1 MRTHLAE
8 FWEHK
13 DLTLSFAV
21 RDIKARY
28 KQTALGAAWA
38 VLQPFSLMVVFT
50 LVFSRFAQVPS
61 DGVPYPIFSYSG
73 LIFWT
78 FFATAVS
85 QGTAAIVANS
95 NLVRKIYFPRETLL
109 VSIVL
114 AAGLDLAIAGVIFGV
129 MMGYYQISVPATVL
143 WVPVLLTVQ
152 TLFALAVVCFTSA
165 IHVALR
171 DIGHGI
177 PLLLQL
183 WMFATPVAYPL
194 TVVPAR
200 LLPIYQL
207 NPMTPIIDGYRR
219 VILHGQPPDLP
230 ALATATVIT
239 LLLLAVGY
247 VFFKRAEGTFAD
259 VI

>member
-1 MRTHLAE
+1 MRANLSE

-109 VSIVL
+109 VSILL
-114 AAGLDLAIAGVIFGV
+114 AAGLDLAIAGIIFGV
-129 MMGYYQISVPATVL
+129 MLGYYQIPVPLTAL
-143 WVPVLLTVQ
+143 WVPVLLAVQ
-152 TLFALAVVCFTSA
+152 ALFALAVVCFTSA
-165 IHVALR
+165 IHVKLR

-194 TVVPAR
+194 SVVPAR

-230 ALATATVIT
+230 ALATAAVIT

>member
-1 MRTHLAE
+1 MRTYLAE

-61 DGVPYPIFSYSG
+61 DGVPYPIFSYAG

-85 QGTAAIVANS
+85 QGTGAIVANS

-129 MMGYYQISVPATVL
+129 MMGYYQIPVPVTVL
-143 WVPVLLTVQ
+143 WVPVLLAVQ

-165 IHVALR
+165 IHVTLR

-183 WMFATPVAYPL
+183 WMFATPVVYPL
-194 TVVPAR
+194 SVVPAR

-230 ALATATVIT
+230 ALAAATVIT
-239 LLLLAVGY
+239 LVLLALGY

>member
-1 MRTHLAE
+1 MRAYLAE

-61 DGVPYPIFSYSG
+61 DGIPYPIFSYVG

-109 VSIVL
+109 VSILL
-114 AAGLDLAIAGVIFGV
+114 ATGLDLAIAGVIFGV
-129 MMGYYQISVPATVL
+129 MMGYYQIPVPMTVF
-143 WVPVLLTVQ
+143 WVPVLVVVQ
-152 TLFALAVVCFTSA
+152 ALFALAVVCFTSA
-165 IHVALR
+165 IHVKLR

-194 TVVPAR
+194 SVVPAR

-219 VILHGQPPDLP
+219 VILHGQPPDLT
-230 ALATATVIT
+230 ALAIATLIT
-239 LLLLAVGY
+239 LLLLMVGY

>member
-1 MRTHLAE
+1 MRTYLAE

-129 MMGYYQISVPATVL
+129 MMGYYQIPVAATVL

-165 IHVALR
+165 IHVTLR

-200 LLPIYQL
+200 LLPFYQL